1 MDRRL
6 ELHDELLSIFKKN
19 VYYQPPESIKLSY
32 PCFLYELSGGKKEQA
47 NDTMYLFT
55 RRYDCTYITRNPDH
69 EFIEILLKH
78 FKYISY
84 DRRYVSN
91 NLYHDTFT
99 IYY

>member
-6 ELHDELLSIFKKN
+6 KLHDELLSIFEKN

-32 PCFLYELSGGKKEQA
+32 PCFLYELSGGQNIRA
-47 NDTMYLFT
+47 NNKSYLFT
-55 RRYDCTYITRNPDH
+55 RRYDGIYITRYPDH
-69 EFIEILLKH
+69 NFIEILLSH
-78 FKYISY
+78 FNHISY
-84 DRRYVSN
+84 DRRYVTD

>member
-6 ELHDELLSIFKKN
+6 KLHDELLSIFNQN

-32 PCFLYELSGGKKEQA
+32 PCLIYELSAGQMKTA
-47 NDTMYLFT
+47 DNDLYLFT
-55 RRYDCTYITRNPDH
+55 RRYDCTYITRDPDH
-69 EFIEILLKH
+69 DFIEKVLKH
-78 FKYISY
+78 FRYATY
-84 DRRYVSN
+84 DRRFVSD

>member
-6 ELHDELLSIFKKN
+6 ELHDELLSIFGKN

-32 PCFLYELSGGKKEQA
+32 PCFLYELSGGDKRQA
-47 NDTMYLFT
+47 DNTMYLYT
-55 RRYDCTYITRNPDH
+55 RRYDGTYITRNPEH
-69 EFIEILLKH
+69 NMIETMLSQFKH
-78 FKYISY
+78 ISY
-84 DRRYVSN
+84 DRRFVSD